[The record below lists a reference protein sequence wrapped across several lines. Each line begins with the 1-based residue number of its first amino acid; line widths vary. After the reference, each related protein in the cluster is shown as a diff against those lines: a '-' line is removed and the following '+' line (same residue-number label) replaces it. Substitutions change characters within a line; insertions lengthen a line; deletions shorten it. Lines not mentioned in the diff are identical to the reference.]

1 MNSVRNQDAS
11 KNRTPPRSPR
21 HATLASVSSRCSC
34 SPSSSRTP
42 APRTGTRRHHRI
54 ARNPVRSALR
64 NFPSKHV
71 AAALQRALTA
81 VPSPAWAITRIE
93 PDLLE
98 DMAETLCSACPDTGV
113 PYHMGVL
120 GGDAT
125 LEDCEIV
132 VRFIDDRL
140 KDNEPAVFAC
150 FEMVVQFLLRWGRA
164 HMDDAGQKSWRYA
177 ELVLVVQS
185 MCIFSH
191 HYLQLATELSPL
203 AYELSAR
210 NGSERFMPMIW
221 IFRHYL
227 QLFSGG
233 EPPLTDRFFHGS
245 EKMRHFKE
253 QDMQDRI
260 PVFEGIENFLKGHF
274 RETLQC
280 YARRPAQDH
289 WWYKRFF
296 EPLSFC
302 ASQAA
307 MYLREYPLA
316 TGIIES
322 ARQTAELAGERLVAV
337 LWIAHLCFLLL
348 RKGALD
354 EAIVK
359 IDYLLN
365 CVPPE
370 QNHKVASSAVRALA
384 VYHHLSGRTDAA
396 YRVLRNETLRAAARG
411 VPHSPFLDPLVLDLL
426 YVFEQRG
433 YPPIP
438 RYEVEATIET
448 FLRQPNR
455 QLRGTALRVHALRLR
470 GRGAPA
476 EEVVSLLHDS
486 LRELEPTGDPREL
499 VLTHHE
505 LANMLEAMGQHREA
519 HQQRK
524 SVAEIIGHPLDE
536 NASYRTAAIAA
547 TGEAFPALVPA
558 PEPEAEDTPGR
569 ILLDRCHAA
578 FNREPTSYRS
588 DELFQHL
595 LDIAQQELQSERA
608 ALFRPTDDGRPEFV
622 ASVNLT
628 RMELESDGMR
638 SCMEWLESILRNAA
652 STHSEHQ
659 RLCLALDV
667 GEPYPWLLY
676 MDSAFTSG
684 MFQRLPRPCSAIS
697 PGCSRLRSGPACD
710 LSSSVPKK
718 PASNRIASL
727 PLPDR
732 KTAT

>member
-1 MNSVRNQDAS
+1 MPTIASSVPHAS
-11 KNRTPPRSPR
+11 LL
-21 HATLASVSSRCSC
+21 LALQLSAR
-34 SPSSSRTP
+34 PLHEREL
-42 APRTGTRRHHRI
+42 AAITGLPEIR
-54 ARNPVRSALR
+54 VRSALR
-64 NFPSKHV
+64 ELSLRKY
-71 AAALQRALTA
+71 AAPAGEPDGGGA
-81 VPSPAWAITRIE
+81 PAWAAAHIG

-98 DMAETLCSACPDTGV
+98 DMAETLCTSCPEAGV
-113 PYHMGVL
+113 PYHMGIL
-120 GGDAT
+120 GGNAT

-140 KDNEPAVFAC
+140 KDNDPAVLAC
-150 FEMVVQFLLRWGRA
+150 FEMAVQFLLRWGRA

-203 AYELSAR
+203 AYEVAAR
-210 NGSERFMPMIW
+210 NNSERFMPMIW
-221 IFRHYL
+221 IFRQYL

-233 EPPLTDRFFHGS
+233 EPPLTDRFFYSS

-260 PVFEGIENFLKGHF
+260 PVFEGIENFLKGNF
-274 RETLQC
+274 RETLLC

-322 ARQTAELAGERLVAV
+322 ARQTAELAGERLVAM

-365 CVPPE
+365 CVSPE
-370 QNHKVASSAVRALA
+370 QNHKIASSAVRALA

-438 RYEVEATIET
+438 RYELEPTIEI
-448 FLRQPNR
+448 FLRQPSR
-455 QLRGTALRVHALRLR
+455 QLRGTALRAHALRLR

-505 LANMLEAMGQHREA
+505 LANMLEALGQHREA
-519 HQQRK
+519 HRQRK
-524 SVAEIIGHPLDE
+524 RVTELIGHPLDE
-536 NASYRTAAIAA
+536 NASYRNAAIAA
-547 TGEAFPALVPA
+547 TGETFPALAPT
-558 PEPEAEDTPGR
+558 PEPEALDTPGR
-569 ILLDRCHAA
+569 ALLDRCHAA
-578 FNREPTSYRS
+578 FNREPTAYRS

-608 ALFRPTDDGRPEFV
+608 ALFRPSPDGKPEFV

-628 RMELESDGMR
+628 RMELESEQMR
-638 SCMEWLESILRNAA
+638 SCMEWLEGILGSAA
-652 STHSEHQ
+652 KPRERERERETARLRPQGTSAAVPRPRRGRALSVASLYGQRLHQ
-659 RLCLALDV
+659 RHVPA
-667 GEPYPWLLY
+667 P
-676 MDSAFTSG
+676 
-684 MFQRLPRPCSAIS
+684 LPCPA
-697 PGCSRLRSGPACD
+697 PRSGPPVRGG
-710 LSSSVPKK
+710 SPVGP
-718 PASNRIASL
+718 PA
-727 PLPDR
+727 
-732 KTAT
+732 

>member
-1 MNSVRNQDAS
+1 M
-11 KNRTPPRSPR
+11 
-21 HATLASVSSRCSC
+21 
-34 SPSSSRTP
+34 
-42 APRTGTRRHHRI
+42 
-54 ARNPVRSALR
+54 
-64 NFPSKHV
+64 
-71 AAALQRALTA
+71 
-81 VPSPAWAITRIE
+81 
-93 PDLLE
+93 
-98 DMAETLCSACPDTGV
+98 
-113 PYHMGVL
+113 
-120 GGDAT
+120 
-125 LEDCEIV
+125 
-132 VRFIDDRL
+132 
-140 KDNEPAVFAC
+140 
-150 FEMVVQFLLRWGRA
+150 
-164 HMDDAGQKSWRYA
+164 
-177 ELVLVVQS
+177 
-185 MCIFSH
+185 
-191 HYLQLATELSPL
+191 
-203 AYELSAR
+203 
-210 NGSERFMPMIW
+210 
-221 IFRHYL
+221 
-227 QLFSGG
+227 
-233 EPPLTDRFFHGS
+233 
-245 EKMRHFKE
+245 
-253 QDMQDRI
+253 
-260 PVFEGIENFLKGHF
+260 
-274 RETLQC
+274 
-280 YARRPAQDH
+280 
-289 WWYKRFF
+289 
-296 EPLSFC
+296 
-302 ASQAA
+302 
-307 MYLREYPLA
+307 
-316 TGIIES
+316 
-322 ARQTAELAGERLVAV
+322 
-337 LWIAHLCFLLL
+337 
-348 RKGALD
+348 
-354 EAIVK
+354 
-359 IDYLLN
+359 
-365 CVPPE
+365 
-370 QNHKVASSAVRALA
+370 RALA

-684 MFQRLPRPCSAIS
+684 MFQRLS
-697 PGCSRLRSGPACD
+697 PALLPA
-710 LSSSVPKK
+710 V
-718 PASNRIASL
+718 RG
-727 PLPDR
+727 
-732 KTAT
+732 

>member
-1 MNSVRNQDAS
+1 MS
-11 KNRTPPRSPR
+11 
-21 HATLASVSSRCSC
+21 TLASSVPHASLLLALQLSAR
-34 SPSSSRTP
+34 PLHEREL
-42 APRTGTRRHHRI
+42 AAITGLPEIR
-54 ARNPVRSALR
+54 VRSALR
-64 NFPSKHV
+64 ELSLQKHV
-71 AAALQRALTA
+71 AAAPAEGSPDGGSGA
-81 VPSPAWAITRIE
+81 PAWAITRIE

-486 LRELEPTGDPREL
+486 LRELEPTGRSPANSCSPITNSPTCLKRWASTVKPTSSASPSPRSSG
-499 VLTHHE
+499 TRSTKTPPT
-505 LANMLEAMGQHREA
+505 APPPSRRPGRRSQP
-519 HQQRK
+519 
-524 SVAEIIGHPLDE
+524 SSPHP
-536 NASYRTAAIAA
+536 SRRRRTRRPHPSRPLPRRLQPRTDLLSERRA
-547 TGEAFPALVPA
+547 VPA
-558 PEPEAEDTPGR
+558 PAR
-569 ILLDRCHAA
+569 H
-578 FNREPTSYRS
+578 
-588 DELFQHL
+588 
-595 LDIAQQELQSERA
+595 RA
-608 ALFRPTDDGRPEFV
+608 AGAPVRARRAVPPHRRRQAGVRGLGQPHPHGAGKRRD
-622 ASVNLT
+622 A
-628 RMELESDGMR
+628 ELYGMAGKHPPQ
-638 SCMEWLESILRNAA
+638 C
-652 STHSEHQ
+652 
-659 RLCLALDV
+659 RLH
-667 GEPYPWLLY
+667 P
-676 MDSAFTSG
+676 
-684 MFQRLPRPCSAIS
+684 Q
-697 PGCSRLRSGPACD
+697 
-710 LSSSVPKK
+710 
-718 PASNRIASL
+718 
-727 PLPDR
+727 
-732 KTAT
+732 

>member
-1 MNSVRNQDAS
+1 MSKSTTSSTASLPS
-11 KNRTPPRSPR
+11 KN
-21 HATLASVSSRCSC
+21 HQV
-34 SPSSSRTP
+34 
-42 APRTGTRRHHRI
+42 H
-54 ARNPVRSALR
+54 
-64 NFPSKHV
+64 
-71 AAALQRALTA
+71 
-81 VPSPAWAITRIE
+81 
-93 PDLLE
+93 
-98 DMAETLCSACPDTGV
+98 
-113 PYHMGVL
+113 
-120 GGDAT
+120 
-125 LEDCEIV
+125 
-132 VRFIDDRL
+132 
-140 KDNEPAVFAC
+140 
-150 FEMVVQFLLRWGRA
+150 
-164 HMDDAGQKSWRYA
+164 
-177 ELVLVVQS
+177 
-185 MCIFSH
+185 
-191 HYLQLATELSPL
+191 
-203 AYELSAR
+203 
-210 NGSERFMPMIW
+210 
-221 IFRHYL
+221 
-227 QLFSGG
+227 
-233 EPPLTDRFFHGS
+233 
-245 EKMRHFKE
+245 
-253 QDMQDRI
+253 
-260 PVFEGIENFLKGHF
+260 
-274 RETLQC
+274 
-280 YARRPAQDH
+280 
-289 WWYKRFF
+289 
-296 EPLSFC
+296 
-302 ASQAA
+302 
-307 MYLREYPLA
+307 
-316 TGIIES
+316 
-322 ARQTAELAGERLVAV
+322 
-337 LWIAHLCFLLL
+337 
-348 RKGALD
+348 
-354 EAIVK
+354 
-359 IDYLLN
+359 
-365 CVPPE
+365 
-370 QNHKVASSAVRALA
+370 SSAVRALA

-486 LRELEPTGDPREL
+486 LRELEPAGDPREL

-684 MFQRLPRPCSAIS
+684 MFQRLSPALLRDLARLFAAEVRSGLRLELVRTEEASQQQDRLLAITRQKDGDMIPVVGEGLRASLEQALRVGITDAPVLILGETGVGKELHGPVHPSDCSRQERAVRGGAPGEHAGIGLFESEFFGHERGAFTGAIRQKIGLWPSWRDQGTLFIDEAGRDPGRPCRPSCCASCRISGSCVWGALGRSFRGSGSWPRPTRDSVGRGEGTGDFREDLLLPPVRRPPDHPAAAVERKEDI
-697 PGCSRLRSGPACD
+697 PGLVQAFIEHFARRHDKHP
-710 LSSSVPKK
+710 
-718 PASNRIASL
+718 L
-727 PLPDR
+727 PLSPEQQLPPVR
-732 KTAT
+732 IRLARQCARTQK